1 MVMTDKKDNS
11 ADSPIV
17 WFCVLERARQ
27 DNNFE
32 LAAKAKHELE
42 RLGVIVKYKRISKGS
57 GNE

>member
-1 MVMTDKKDNS
+1 MTDKKDNS